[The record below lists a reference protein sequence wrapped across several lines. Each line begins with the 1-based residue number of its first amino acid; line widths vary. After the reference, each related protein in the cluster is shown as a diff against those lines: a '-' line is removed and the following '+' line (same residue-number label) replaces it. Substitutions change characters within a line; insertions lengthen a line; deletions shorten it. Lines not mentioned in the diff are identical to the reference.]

1 MTTVALSDAQIN
13 LMISNPAFRK
23 AFPFL
28 DTAYAQ
34 SRQQKKGC
42 GDCGGGPT
50 RNTLNYQAVRNAVSN
65 LTPEDKRKL
74 KRLLGAD
81 TIEVKVTNKG
91 NTAKL
96 LIS

>member
-1 MTTVALSDAQIN
+1 MTTVSLTDSQIN
-13 LMISNPAFRK
+13 LMVANPAFRK

-28 DTAYAQ
+28 DTAYAK

-50 RNTLNYQAVRNAVSN
+50 RNTIDYQAVRNAVSN
-65 LTPEDKRKL
+65 LTPEDKQKL
-74 KRLLGAD
+74 RRMLGAD
-81 TIEVKVTNKG
+81 AVEVKVTARG

-96 LIS
+96 IIS